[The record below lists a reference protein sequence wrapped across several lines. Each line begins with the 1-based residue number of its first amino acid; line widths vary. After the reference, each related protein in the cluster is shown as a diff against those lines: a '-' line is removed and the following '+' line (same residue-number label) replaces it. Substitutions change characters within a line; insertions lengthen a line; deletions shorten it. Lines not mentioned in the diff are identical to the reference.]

1 VRTASFSLLT
11 ILCLLLTAAPTMAD
25 QILYSNG
32 PINGTAGGWEI
43 DLASGGAVS
52 DSFYNLGRPGAPQP
66 FCNPVVIEDLQIG
79 AWLLPGDSLSSVQMD
94 IGYSPFSGDVGS
106 RLLRPSGSTDLGTNQ
121 YGFDIQQIDFTLYMI
136 TPPFG
141 EFWLTLSRAQS
152 ADQDPIYWDENSGV
166 GCGYFGCPSSAY
178 STYDDSL
185 GSIPSE
191 AFTVGGEAPEPT
203 SILLFGSGVLA
214 LAGVLRRKLNR

>member
-1 VRTASFSLLT
+1 
-11 ILCLLLTAAPTMAD
+11 M
-25 QILYSNG
+25 
-32 PINGTAGGWEI
+32 
-43 DLASGGAVS
+43 ASGGAVS

-152 ADQDPIYWDENSGV
+152 ADQDPIYWDENSGWAAGTLAARLQPIQPMTIV
-166 GCGYFGCPSSAY
+166 LVRSLRKPSRWAERRQSLPAFCCLAREFLRSRAFCGAS
-178 STYDDSL
+178 
-185 GSIPSE
+185 
-191 AFTVGGEAPEPT
+191 
-203 SILLFGSGVLA
+203 
-214 LAGVLRRKLNR
+214 